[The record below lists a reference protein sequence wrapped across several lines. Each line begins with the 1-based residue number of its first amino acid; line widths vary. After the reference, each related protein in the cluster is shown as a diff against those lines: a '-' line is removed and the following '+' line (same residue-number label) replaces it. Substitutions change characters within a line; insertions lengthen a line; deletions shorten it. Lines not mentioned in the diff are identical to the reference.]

1 MSSRPSPSKR
11 RPADRPAQR
20 CARARS
26 SHRLSCGVRALVP
39 RIGSAAVCACSFL
52 ASAQLR
58 CARARSSHRV
68 SCGVRALVPRIGSA
82 AVCAHSF
89 LASAQLL
96 RVRVLVRRISSAR
109 VIGVRALVP
118 RIGPVGSLTFVKA
131 AAAAFEILE
140 LSGLWLRRALLG
152 FMKAAAAG
160 LSGRTSLGPRGGPGP
175 RPRPF
180 VPSASPAR
188 RRGCRPW
195 TGEACR
201 RRQSS
206 TSRPLR
212 FSSFPAS
219 GCDARCLAQAR
230 DLAPSCPPPLQPA
243 IEHLSAFEILEF
255 SGLWLRRALLGF
267 MKAAA
272 AGLSGRTSLGPR
284 GGPGPRPRPFVPSAS
299 PAAIEHLSAFE
310 ILEFSGLWLR
320 RALLGFMKAAAA
332 GLSGRTSLGP
342 RGGPGPRPRPF
353 AIEHL
358 SAFEILEF
366 SGLWL
371 RRALLGFMKAAAAGL
386 SGRTSLGPRGA

>member
-20 CARARS
+20 SVCAR
-26 SHRLSCGVRALVP
+26 
-39 RIGSAAVCACSFL
+39 SFL

-58 CARARSSHRV
+58 CARARSSHQL

-89 LASAQLL
+89 LASAQLQCARTRSSHRL
-96 RVRVLVRRISSAR
+96 SSSVCACSFVASAQLV
-109 VIGVRALVP
+109 GVRALVP